1 MNSQLNVQYVVNLF
15 KNVKNMKKIYY
26 IECTTS
32 EFSSAIK
39 GYFETLDEAKEALKS
54 CSNWCCPNNTGK
66 IYSQEL
72 GLNGKV
78 ELIVDNW
85 QF

>member
-1 MNSQLNVQYVVNLF
+1 
-15 KNVKNMKKIYY
+15 MKKIYY

-32 EFSSAIK
+32 EFHSGIQ
-39 GYFETLDEAKEALKS
+39 GYFETLEEAKEALKS
-54 CSNWCCPNNTGK
+54 CSNWYCPKNTGK

-72 GLNGKV
+72 GLNGKK
-78 ELIVDNW
+78 ELIINK

>member
-1 MNSQLNVQYVVNLF
+1 MNLQLNVQFVVNLS

-26 IECTTS
+26 IKCTTS
-32 EFSSAIK
+32 ETRSSIE
-39 GYFETLDEAKEALKS
+39 GYFETLEDAKEALKS
-54 CSNWCCPNNTGK
+54 CSNWCCPKNTGK

-72 GLNGKV
+72 GLNGKT
-78 ELIVDNW
+78 ELVINK

>member
-1 MNSQLNVQYVVNLF
+1 MQLNVQNVVNLF

-26 IECTTS
+26 IKCTVN
-32 EFSSAIK
+32 EFRYEIQ
-39 GYFETLDEAKEALKS
+39 GYFETLEEAKEALKS
-54 CSNWCCPNNTGK
+54 CSNWYCPKNTGK

-72 GLNGKV
+72 GLNGKI
-78 ELIVDNW
+78 ELLVDNK

>member
-1 MNSQLNVQYVVNLF
+1 
-15 KNVKNMKKIYY
+15 MKKIYY

-54 CSNWCCPNNTGK
+54 CSNWYVPDNTGK
-66 IYSQEL
+66 IYSKEFCL
-72 GLNGKV
+72 HGKT
-78 ELIVDNW
+78 ELIINKV
-85 QF
+85 F